1 MNTTL
6 NFFSANQH
14 THWAVRLFAV
24 FALLLAPV
32 QVAAFN
38 GDDSSA
44 NPIETLVLSED
55 FQKLAFDQ
63 RLAALEEK
71 FQSLPEPIS
80 DEVWARGVAERVRL
94 LAAMGEFEKGI
105 EYLETNE
112 QKLLNILPYTDFY
125 SQALYPIGYVYVY
138 NNRME
143 KTLEVIGNLKKEYA
157 KTGNIKTSQDGDTL
171 LVALHS
177 LIGNNIQ
184 AAEILIE
191 NHEDDSFNDLAKV
204 DQLKLIVNIIFALIS
219 GEQFDEARKYIE
231 IGFSEYD
238 KAVLKNEISELEA
251 KQLRWHFILND
262 SFLDIKRK
270 NYSNLSDTVDEINR
284 LADEVGAPL
293 YEVFSDYI
301 IAADHFGQGNTDLA
315 LEVLE
320 QASVNAEMLGEND
333 LLVDIY
339 EAKAE
344 FAHSK
349 GDYETAFN
357 EHIKAEK
364 IVNSINAQQ
373 FRARADYVAAKIAFE
388 ERNARIHILEEE
400 RRLAIRA
407 AQRNKMILFGL
418 IIGLGCLL
426 LLLYHLFRSKRHL
439 KTYSEE
445 LEISETKAMTAMQAK
460 SAFLA
465 NMSHEI
471 RTPLNGLLGMA
482 HILNDKAL
490 DEEAQ
495 KCVNVIVDA
504 GESLLT
510 IVNDVLDLSKIE
522 AGKMSVEL
530 APTDIQKILKKT
542 HQLWESKAREKG
554 IDLKLNIEPS
564 LNTFVDCD
572 GLRLRQCL
580 SNLISNAIKFTDKG
594 VVTIHAD
601 LENAERDDT
610 EGDNID
616 GDARLKISV
625 TDTGIGMTQ
634 GAISRLFQAFEQ
646 VDQSTTRKSGGTG
659 LGLTITNEFVHLMNG
674 NVDVESTVG
683 IGSTFTIDIGVKRS
697 SHSAIAST
705 TSSKTEHTKLEPI
718 DQSLRVLLV
727 DDNAVNRLVA
737 RAFLAETKLEVI
749 EAANGQE
756 ALAHLNADA
765 NFDIVLLDI
774 HMPVMDGPE
783 TIRQI
788 RASEQPWS
796 NVPII
801 TLTADAM
808 IGDKDKYLAMG
819 TEGYIA
825 KPIAKSELL
834 QEVTRVLAKY
844 SSSRSAAA

>member
-1 MNTTL
+1 MNTPL

-24 FALLLAPV
+24 FALLLVPA

-55 FQKLAFDQ
+55 YQKLVFDK
-63 RLAALEEK
+63 RLVALDK
-71 FQSLPEPIS
+71 KIASLPEPVS
-80 DEVWARGVAERVRL
+80 DIVWARGVAERVRL
-94 LAAMGEFEKGI
+94 LAAMGDFERGI
-105 EYLETNE
+105 EYLETHE
-112 QKLLNILPYTDFY
+112 QRLQSIIPYTDFY
-125 SQALYPIGYVYVY
+125 TTALYPMGYLYVY

-143 KTLEVIGNLKKEYA
+143 KALDAISDLKKEYT

-177 LIGNNIQ
+177 LTGNNLQ
-184 AAEILIE
+184 AAEILV
-191 NHEDDSFNDLAKV
+191 NNYKKDSFHNLAKI
-204 DQLKLIVNIIFALIS
+204 DQLKLFVNISFALAN
-219 GEQFDEARKYIE
+219 GEQFDEAEKYIE
-231 IGFSEYD
+231 IGFSETD
-238 KAVLKNEISELEA
+238 KAIRNNEISELEE
-251 KQLRWHFILND
+251 KQQRWHFLLSESNLN
-262 SFLDIKRK
+262 IKQKR
-270 NYSNLSDTVDEINR
+270 YSNLSAT
-284 LADEVGAPL
+284 ADEMSQLTNELGAPL
-293 YEVFSDYI
+293 YQVFTDYI
-301 IAADHFGQGNTDLA
+301 IAANHFGQGKTELA
-315 LEVLE
+315 LQLLE
-320 QASVNAEMLGEND
+320 NASSRAKMLGETD

-339 EAKAE
+339 DIMSQLS
-344 FAHSK
+344 HSQ
-349 GDYETAFN
+349 GDYESAFN
-357 EHIKAEK
+357 THLLAEE
-364 IVNSINAQQ
+364 ITNSINAQQ

-400 RRLAIRA
+400 RRLAIRS
-407 AQRNKMILFGL
+407 AQRNKIVLLGLIFGL
-418 IIGLGCLL
+418 GFLL
-426 LLLYHLFRSKRHL
+426 LLSYHLFRSKRHL

-445 LEISETKAMTAMQAK
+445 LKISETKAMTAMQAK

-482 HILNDKAL
+482 HVLNDKKL

-495 KCVNVIVDA
+495 KCVDVIVDS
-504 GESLLT
+504 GDSLLT

-530 APTDIQKILKKT
+530 APTDIRKVLRKT
-542 HQLWESKAREKG
+542 HQLWESKAQEKG
-554 IDLKLNIEPS
+554 IDLKLHLDRS

-572 GLRLRQCL
+572 SLRLRQCL

-594 VVTIHAD
+594 VVTVRAE
-601 LENAERDDT
+601 LEDIESDSLN
-610 EGDNID
+610 

-634 GAISRLFQAFEQ
+634 SAISNLFQAFEQ

-683 IGSTFTIDIGVKRS
+683 SGSTFTIDIVVKRS
-697 SHSAIAST
+697 SRSAIAST
-705 TSSKTEHTKLEPI
+705 TTSEPETTKIEPI
-718 DQSLRVLLV
+718 DQALRVLLV